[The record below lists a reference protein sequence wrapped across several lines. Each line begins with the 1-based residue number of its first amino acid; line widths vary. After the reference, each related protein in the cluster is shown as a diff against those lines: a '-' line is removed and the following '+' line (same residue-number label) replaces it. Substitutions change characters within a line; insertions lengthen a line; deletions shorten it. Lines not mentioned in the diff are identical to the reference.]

1 MNPQCARCGK
11 VVYPT
16 EKVNCLDKVRRR
28 RAGEPG
34 ARRRGAWRQV
44 ARTVP
49 GAAAL
54 RPLRRSSA
62 QGGRR
67 SPYRR
72 ADAGLAPSRAAAA
85 AGTRRGKRA
94 LWGGRGEPATA
105 AARDAS
111 RGQKLPA
118 RSVRWAGGVFP
129 ESRLRQP
136 LTQRCL
142 GGAGSSVPGCGSSDL
157 SPGPAVSAS
166 QIDNAPGCGTA
177 PRHRP
182 WEGKAVGGKRR
193 LVH

>member
-94 LWGGRGEPATA
+94 LWGGE
-105 AARDAS
+105 
-111 RGQKLPA
+111 
-118 RSVRWAGGVFP
+118 
-129 ESRLRQP
+129 
-136 LTQRCL
+136 
-142 GGAGSSVPGCGSSDL
+142 GGAGNSSRPGRFPGAEVACEVRSLGWRCLPRVEASAAAYATVPRRCREQRTGVRQQR
-157 SPGPAVSAS
+157 PE
-166 QIDNAPGCGTA
+166 
-177 PRHRP
+177 PRPCRVRF
-182 WEGKAVGGKRR
+182 ADR
-193 LVH
+193 